1 MMAAGC
7 AIGAP
12 VTEGTNAPPL
22 TNPSGMPMIDAAT
35 SVPDEVVPNDL
46 DSGMTTFVGDACERG
61 AMEPCACEGST
72 AMGQRICTA
81 NLASPPSRP
90 HRLCSG
96 CPAPDA
102 GSVDQGGASGMSG
115 VGGMGGASGMSSGSG
130 GATPTGGMGGGAGGM
145 AGAGGAPACACTDL
159 LACCRADGS
168 CGVGVPELCI

>member
-81 NLASPPSRP
+81 NLASPTGGAFSE
-90 HRLCSG
+90 CSG